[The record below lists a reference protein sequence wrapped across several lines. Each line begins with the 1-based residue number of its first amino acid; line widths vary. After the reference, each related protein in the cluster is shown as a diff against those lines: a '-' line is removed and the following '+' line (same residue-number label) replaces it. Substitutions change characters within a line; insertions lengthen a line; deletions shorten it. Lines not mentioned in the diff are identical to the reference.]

1 MQKFKK
7 VLLIDDNTIDIY
19 VNKYMLEKAH
29 VAESIVSFTSGSD
42 AMEYLSSCPSNSS
55 DLILLDI
62 QMPIM
67 NGFEFLKKFESEI
80 KPSSPPKIIMLSS
93 SQNEKDYGT
102 LIKNNLVSGYIIK
115 PLSLEKIVKH
125 I

>member
-29 VAESIVSFTSGSD
+29 VAESIVSFTSGLD
-42 AMEYLSSCPSNSS
+42 AMDYLSSSPVDSS

-62 QMPIM
+62 QMPVM
-67 NGFEFLKKFESEI
+67 NGFEFLKKLENEI
-80 KPSSPPKIIMLSS
+80 QSSSLPKIIMLSS
-93 SQNEKDYGT
+93 SQNEKDFSVFS
-102 LIKNNLVSGYIIK
+102 KNNLVSGYIIK
-115 PLSLEKIVKH
+115 PLSPEKIGKH